1 METLIVE
8 DNNNRLNSLIKIYNR
23 NTNTIL
29 HVITSK
35 NKEYLEDKIHIYYC
49 LINFIIPILKD
60 NINKNIDNEED
71 KLNNNYL
78 IKLGIKN
85 NLIDN
90 DIEVNNN
97 ENIDVCIFDTYKV
110 DEIVKKLEEIYL
122 KITNEQIKTIINIE
136 LNTDNIVE
144 DNIIKNDLNSNI
156 KDTCAYCNKKFKNL
170 GSIPK
175 HEDKCRIRK

>member
-8 DNNNRLNSLIKIYNR
+8 NNNNKFNSLIKIYNK

-29 HVITSK
+29 HVIISNDK
-35 NKEYLEDKIHIYYC
+35 KYLENYIHIYYC
-49 LINFIIPILKD
+49 LINFIIPMLKD
-60 NINKNIDNEED
+60 DIDNEED

-85 NLIDN
+85 NLIDY
-90 DIEVNNN
+90 DIKVNNN

-110 DEIVKKLEEIYL
+110 DEIIKKIEEIHL
-122 KITNEQIKTIINIE
+122 KITNEKIKKIINIE
-136 LNTDNIVE
+136 LNTNNIVE
-144 DNIIKNDLNSNI
+144 YNIKNDI
-156 KDTCAYCNKKFKNL
+156 KNTCMYCNKKFKNL

-175 HEDKCRIRK
+175 HEDKCRTRK